1 MITVT
6 IAGEPFRV
14 PAGSTLQE
22 LDDLHRTALVFG
34 CRAAQCGA
42 CVIRITSGATHL
54 NQPEQDE
61 LDVLDVLGVDG
72 DHRLA
77 CQCTVFG
84 DISLEVA
91 E

>member
-6 IAGEPFRV
+6 IAGEPFDV
-14 PAGSTLQE
+14 PAGTTLQQ
-22 LDDLHRTALVFG
+22 LDDRHRTALVFG

-42 CVIRITSGATHL
+42 CVVRILSGAAHL
-54 NQPEQDE
+54 SPPEEDE
-61 LDVLDVLGVDG
+61 LVVLDVLGVGG